1 MLLQETLTAVMV
13 AENTVVSK
21 FVLSDT
27 SYVLPERTK
36 MSGHCPEGKK
46 GEKRSDSADRRLEV
60 GGERTRRL
68 KQLPALAREERMP
81 HARGRTGCPVISR
94 LRVPRWRR

>member
-36 MSGHCPEGKK
+36 MSGHCPE
-46 GEKRSDSADRRLEV
+46 ERRGRRDLTV
-60 GGERTRRL
+60 LTGGLKLGERG
-68 KQLPALAREERMP
+68 PD
-81 HARGRTGCPVISR
+81 G
-94 LRVPRWRR
+94 